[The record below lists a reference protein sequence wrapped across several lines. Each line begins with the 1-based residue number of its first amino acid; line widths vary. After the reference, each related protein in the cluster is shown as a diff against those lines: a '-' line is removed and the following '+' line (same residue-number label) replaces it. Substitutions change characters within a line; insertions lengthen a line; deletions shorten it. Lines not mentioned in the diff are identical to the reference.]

1 MEEEGSREEQA
12 AAYGEAACVPL
23 VASQS
28 LQLQQEEAEGQVK
41 IEFPDG
47 REGVCGLADWHFW
60 ELVDVAR
67 LGAVSITLHVKLKDG
82 NVWRTLDIP
91 ILDVAEFSTRYD
103 LGQLVLFKE
112 EEHARTS

>member
-1 MEEEGSREEQA
+1 M
-12 AAYGEAACVPL
+12 
-23 VASQS
+23 
-28 LQLQQEEAEGQVK
+28 K